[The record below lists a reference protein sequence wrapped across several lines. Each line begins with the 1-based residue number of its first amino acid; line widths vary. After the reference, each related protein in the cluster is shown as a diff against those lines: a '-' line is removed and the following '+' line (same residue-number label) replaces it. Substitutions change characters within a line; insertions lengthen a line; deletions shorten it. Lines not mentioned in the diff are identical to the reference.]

1 MSTRRAAPPPEIPGF
16 RYVDVL
22 GSGGFSD
29 VYLYEQERPR
39 RRVAIKV
46 QLADLRTADARAA
59 FEREADLMAQV
70 STHPYIVT
78 IYEADVTAA
87 GHSYLAMEY
96 CSRPSLNVRARQSP
110 LAVSD
115 VLAIG
120 IQVASAVETAHR
132 AGIVHRD
139 IKPANIL
146 VTDYNRPALTDFG
159 ISGTVDAVAETDAGM
174 SIPWSPPEAFD
185 GGATDGVRLDVWGL
199 AATLYTLLAGRSP
212 FAVTGGNNAQAE
224 VIRRITSTP
233 LPPIGREDVPGSL
246 ERVLATAM
254 AKDPL
259 ARYPSAQ
266 ALAYDLQRIQAELS
280 LAVTPFEVLAEP
292 TVGAADDGDGE
303 ATRVRGVVSIDP
315 DGTTSARTAD
325 GAGPERVEVRRRP
338 ATPARPAPAAPGADR
353 SAVSGAHRGRV
364 TGTPDDEHTVVRPG
378 RPGRPVSDD
387 PDGSGPERREADRRE
402 SDRRETGDERADTG
416 RADSGG
422 PGTGGPGTGGPGTAT
437 GATPASGP
445 LISRVPGVAAGTAAS
460 TASVPGTGTAA
471 GTGAA
476 PARPDEQTPEHEAT
490 PTAPRRRGRLVA
502 LAVLALA
509 IVVAGVVVVVSV
521 INGPAPT
528 ATTRSAPALSPSPA
542 DPLIYGTV
550 PTPAGLK
557 GVPGTGGIVFT
568 WRNPQPLAGDSYMVR
583 RYTATDFSAD
593 PVRVGALRV
602 VVPRPARGQT
612 CLEVS
617 IRRESGRGSET
628 PARACW
634 AP

>member
-16 RYVDVL
+16 RYLNVL

-78 IYEADVTAA
+78 IYEADVTEA

-120 IQVASAVETAHR
+120 VQVASAVETAHR

-159 ISGTVDAVAETDAGM
+159 ISGTMDAAAETDAGM

-212 FAVTGGNNAQAE
+212 FSVTGGDNGQAE

-254 AKDPL
+254 AKDPHS
-259 ARYPSAQ
+259 RYPSAK
-266 ALAYDLQRIQAELS
+266 ALAYDLQRIQAELA

-292 TVGAADDGDGE
+292 ASGWAETGDGE

-315 DGTTSARTAD
+315 DGTTNARTTD
-325 GAGPERVEVRRRP
+325 VAGPERVEVRRRP
-338 ATPARPAPAAPGADR
+338 ATPPAPAFGPGTGTQTHFGG
-353 SAVSGAHRGRV
+353 VV
-364 TGTPDDEHTVVRPG
+364 GTPDDEHTIAGPGARPG
-378 RPGRPVSDD
+378 
-387 PDGSGPERREADRRE
+387 PDSEAGTDRRRADRRGAT
-402 SDRRETGDERADTG
+402 DVPGGDETRTAEAGAASTAA
-416 RADSGG
+416 RTTAAG
-422 PGTGGPGTGGPGTAT
+422 PV
-437 GATPASGP
+437 
-445 LISRVPGVAAGTAAS
+445 ISRVPGVIAGTATDAGPS
-460 TASVPGTGTAA
+460 TEPGTGLTDRPEI
-471 GTGAA
+471 AA
-476 PARPDEQTPEHEAT
+476 PA
-490 PTAPRRRGRLVA
+490 APRSRRGRLLA
-502 LAVLALA
+502 LAVLAFA
-509 IVVAGVVVVVSV
+509 IVVAGVVVIVSLTS
-521 INGPAPT
+521 GPAPT

-583 RYTATDFSAD
+583 KYTATDFSAD
-593 PVRVGALRV
+593 PVRVASARV
-602 VVPRPARGQT
+602 VVPRPAKGQT

-617 IRRESGRGSET
+617 IRRQSGRGSET

-634 AP
+634 SP